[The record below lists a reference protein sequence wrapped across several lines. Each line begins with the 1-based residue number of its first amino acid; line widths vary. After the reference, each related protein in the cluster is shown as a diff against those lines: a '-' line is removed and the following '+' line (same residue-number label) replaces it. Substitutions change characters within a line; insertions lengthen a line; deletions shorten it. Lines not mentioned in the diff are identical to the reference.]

1 MKLQQMI
8 ELVRK
13 HHPDL
18 GSNEIV
24 HLLNQASD
32 EFCSRT
38 LLLDEATQFS
48 TVADQRYY
56 GLKESILE
64 IKSVDIVDDDGNTL
78 SINRLMGRPEY
89 RGLNIMAKVSWMW
102 GGTRHYGTFIRETKL
117 HIFART
123 VNGKIKKIIK
133 KKEKIMAKTAAWQRK
148 EGKNPSGGLN
158 AKGRASYNKETGGNL
173 QAPQPEGGSRKNSF
187 CARMRGMKKKTY
199 WS

>member
-18 GSNEIV
+18 GSNEII

-38 LLLDEATQFS
+38 LILDEATQFD
-48 TVADQRYY
+48 TVANQRYY

-78 SINRLMGRPEY
+78 KINRLMGRPEY
-89 RGLNIMAKVSWMW
+89 RDL
-102 GGTRHYGTFIRETKL
+102 T
-117 HIFART
+117 
-123 VNGKIKKIIK
+123 
-133 KKEKIMAKTAAWQRK
+133 
-148 EGKNPSGGLN
+148 
-158 AKGRASYNKETGGNL
+158 
-173 QAPQPEGGSRKNSF
+173 
-187 CARMRGMKKKTY
+187 
-199 WS
+199 

>member
-18 GSNEIV
+18 GSNEII

-38 LLLDEATQFS
+38 LVLDEATQFD

-64 IKSVDIVDDDGNTL
+64 IKSVDIVDDDGNTVK
-78 SINRLMGRPEY
+78 INRLMGRPEY
-89 RGLNIMAKVSWMW
+89 RDL
-102 GGTRHYGTFIRETKL
+102 T
-117 HIFART
+117 
-123 VNGKIKKIIK
+123 
-133 KKEKIMAKTAAWQRK
+133 
-148 EGKNPSGGLN
+148 
-158 AKGRASYNKETGGNL
+158 
-173 QAPQPEGGSRKNSF
+173 
-187 CARMRGMKKKTY
+187 
-199 WS
+199 